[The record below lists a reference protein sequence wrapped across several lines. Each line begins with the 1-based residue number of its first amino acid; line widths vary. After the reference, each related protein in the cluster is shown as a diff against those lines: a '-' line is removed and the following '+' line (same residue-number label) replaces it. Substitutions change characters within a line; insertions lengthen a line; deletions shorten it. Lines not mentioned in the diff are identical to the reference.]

1 MSKKKLLFL
10 VGGLLLSCVCFGIVA
25 AGGLVA
31 YSTWQLN
38 NMPSLYDEQV
48 DAKQEIALA
57 LGQAQSE
64 NKYVLLD
71 FGADWCPDCH
81 ALAHLFED
89 DQVKPFIDE
98 NYVVV
103 HINVGYWD
111 ANLDISERYGD
122 PIAQGIP
129 AVVILDPTEQIVT
142 TTKNGELATARTATK
157 QDILDFL
164 QTWAPEQ

>member
-1 MSKKKLLFL
+1 MSKKKIILL
-10 VGGLLLSCVCFGIVA
+10 VGGLLLSCVCLIIFA

-31 YSTWQLN
+31 YSSWQLN
-38 NMPSLYDEQV
+38 NMPSLYDEQA

-57 LGQAQSE
+57 LVQAQSE

-81 ALAHLFED
+81 ALAKFFEED
-89 DQVKPFIDE
+89 PVKPFIDE
-98 NYVVV
+98 NYIIV

-111 ANLDISERYGD
+111 ANLDISEKYGD

-129 AVVILDPTEQIVT
+129 AVVILDANEQIVT
-142 TTKNGELATARTATK
+142 STQNGELATARPSTP
-157 QDILDFL
+157 QEILDFL
-164 QTWAPEQ
+164 QTWAP